1 MPRTVLDCASTLP
14 LREAVVTADHALRR
28 GTERAELLALLERR
42 AGAPGCRRARRVLD
56 LADGRSESPGET
68 LTRLVLLRA
77 RLPRPELQVRI
88 RTPRGLYRGDFGWRI
103 LRTDWATVVHR
114 PDDLVALVRRELA
127 ARDRRIIE

>member
-1 MPRTVLDCASTLP
+1 M
-14 LREAVVTADHALRR
+14 
-28 GTERAELLALLERR
+28 
-42 AGAPGCRRARRVLD
+42 LD

-88 RTPRGLYRGDFGWRI
+88 RTPRGLYRGDFGWRAQRLLLEFDGDTEYYDHGPTDRVLVQERRRKKDLANAGWRI

-114 PDDLVALVRRELA
+114 PDDLVALVRRELD
-127 ARDRRIIE
+127 ARALRITE